1 VHPTDLM
8 GIAVSAESQSETP
21 LASFDELLALFHESI
36 KPRAQHRIGAEMEKF
51 GVFADGRPLA
61 YEGERGVLALMKELA
76 ATRGWAAEAESE
88 GGPLLAL
95 LRDGA
100 SITLEPGSQFELSGA
115 PLTTNHEICAEF
127 REHLA
132 ELRPFSERFGITWLG
147 LGFHPFARRDQFV
160 MVPKQRYPIMRSYLP
175 TRGTMA
181 LDMML
186 RTSTVQA
193 NYDYDSEADAMRKMR
208 VALAL
213 TAVTTAMFAN
223 SPFYEGSPFG
233 GKSFRAKVW
242 LDVDNDRSGLV
253 PNLWKRDAGFADYVE
268 WALDI
273 PMFMFKRDGQKV
285 ENTGQTFRSFWKS
298 GFQGH
303 RATASDWQMHLNTLF
318 PEVRL
323 KKTIE
328 VRGADAQ
335 GARLACALPA
345 LYTGIFYDDAALAAA
360 EALTADFTLA
370 DVEASRVQVWEK
382 GLGASFRGATLAP
395 LAEKVVEIAEGGLER
410 RARLSSSGKDERV
423 HLVRL
428 KELVAKGQ
436 CPADAL
442 LDGLEGVS
450 DLVPDVIRRADLGA
464 G

>member
-1 VHPTDLM
+1 M
-8 GIAVSAESQSETP
+8 GPAVSAEIPRETP
-21 LASFDELLALFHESI
+21 LASHDELLAIFHEAI
-36 KPRAQHRIGAEMEKF
+36 KPREQFRIGAEMEKF
-51 GVFADGRPLA
+51 GVFADGTPIP
-61 YEGERGVLALMKELA
+61 YDGDRGVLALMKELA
-76 ATRGWAAEAESE
+76 ATKGWKPEAESE

-115 PLTTNHEICAEF
+115 PLTTNHQICAEF
-127 REHLA
+127 RAHLA
-132 ELRPFSERFGITWLG
+132 ELRPFSERVGVTWLG
-147 LGFHPFARRDQFV
+147 LGFHPFARRDQFT
-160 MVPKQRYPIMRSYLP
+160 MVPKQRYPVMREYLP
-175 TRGTMA
+175 TRGKLA

-193 NYDYDSEADAMRKMR
+193 NYDYSSEADAMRKMR
-208 VALAL
+208 VGLAL

-223 SPFYEGSPFG
+223 SPFYEGKPFG
-233 GKSFRAKVW
+233 GKSYRARVW
-242 LDVDNDRSGLV
+242 LEVDPDRSGLV
-253 PNLWKRDAGFADYVE
+253 PNLWKKDAGFADYVE

-285 ENTGQTFRSFWKS
+285 ANTGQTFRSFLKS

-303 RATASDWQMHLNTLF
+303 RALPSDWQTHLNTLF

-345 LYTGIFYDDAALAAA
+345 LYTGIFYDDKALSQA
-360 EALTADFTLA
+360 EALVEGFTFA
-370 DVEASRVQVWEK
+370 AVEASRKEVWEK
-382 GLGASFRGATLAP
+382 GLAASFAGGTLLP
-395 LAEKVVEIAEGGLER
+395 LAEKVIEIAEGGLER
-410 RARLSSSGKDERV
+410 RAQLSTAGKDERV
-423 HLVRL
+423 HLTRL
-428 KELVAKGQ
+428 KELVSKGQ
-436 CPADAL
+436 TPADAL
-442 LDGLEGVS
+442 LEGMDKVA
-450 DLVPDVIRRADLGA
+450 DPVREIIKRADLGA